1 MITNAKKIFVLLIII
16 LPVIL
21 FTSLPCKAL
30 NQVTHKAINKYIAD
44 KGSSLVAASLH
55 EYLQQQLGMQKGL
68 EEFVNNKMI
77 FDWIGDGGEYEDSG
91 GRVVN
96 HFLDPV
102 TNKGLLIGQSAL
114 VWATLPVGEQNLTP
128 ISSWNDVRA
137 YYYKA
142 LTSIN
147 DSVREEY
154 FALTFQG
161 LGQVMHLVQ
170 DMSIPAH
177 ARNDMHPS
185 AGIIGKGD
193 PFEKWAEKH
202 ITNQTPFSTSYPAY
216 NYLPHQA
223 ASFLIPQLFDT
234 DQYNGNNPDITV
246 SSGSIGL
253 AEYTNANF
261 LSAGTVF
268 KHYDYPSY
276 KPAISVAENPQ
287 TIDGN
292 VILYLKKIDEGQT
305 MDFFARAGLFFNKL
319 TGDYKAL
326 ALTVDDDLVHK
337 NYADLLLPR
346 AIGYSAQ
353 VLNFFFRGA
362 LEISLPENEGAYAL
376 AKTDDGFDQ
385 IVLAVKNTS
394 AAAEEMPD
402 GEIHLIVKY
411 KLALEDPFQN
421 QPVPASDNFFYKVV
435 PEKNGIRSIP
445 RAPVVLTF
453 DLSAGKI
460 PVWATDVYLQVVYK
474 GRMGAETNAIAV
486 GFKDISEP
494 TPFDYINSPKTC
506 CYGEWLV
513 SGSPEAVAKADTNG
527 DGVADYDVYPHLFR
541 NVYVK
546 ISSVTTPE
554 EKIVASESNHT
565 YKIDALPSG
574 QYNRVYILGDEEFNT
589 HLRLTWTP
597 VDPRD
602 TFPEFEDIMDE
613 YFIQNTV
620 THQNVRE
627 PTQKCCELWG
637 TPSCGTSYSDPN
649 CCERLYENGCTVR
662 YYPQLKKFMDVY
674 RWAVIRSWMRVGY
687 TNCTLDTYE
696 TPAP

>member
-1 MITNAKKIFVLLIII
+1 MNGMSVMNWLKQPADTQICGYYSWDDARKYYYSALM
-16 LPVIL
+16 
-21 FTSLPCKAL
+21 AL
-30 NQVTHKAINKYIAD
+30 NDTTQD
-44 KGSSLVAASLH
+44 KNFAETFRA
-55 EYLQQQLGMQKGL
+55 
-68 EEFVNNKMI
+68 
-77 FDWIGDGGEYEDSG
+77 
-91 GRVVN
+91 
-96 HFLDPV
+96 
-102 TNKGLLIGQSAL
+102 IGQL
-114 VWATLPVGEQNLTP
+114 
-128 ISSWNDVRA
+128 
-137 YYYKA
+137 
-142 LTSIN
+142 
-147 DSVREEY
+147 
-154 FALTFQG
+154 
-161 LGQVMHLVQ
+161 MHLIQ
-170 DMSIPAH
+170 DMSVPEH
-177 ARNDMHPS
+177 TRNDGHYFFYDYEEWLK
-185 AGIIGKGD
+185 GIMVSGYLTAAFIPNND
-193 PFEKWAEKH
+193 
-202 ITNQTPFSTSYPAY
+202 YPL
-216 NYLPHQA
+216 N
-223 ASFLIPQLFDT
+223 IDNLFDT
-234 DQYNGNNPDITV
+234 NQYDGTNPGVTTAM
-246 SSGSIGL
+246 SIGL
-253 AEYTNANF
+253 AEYSNANF
-261 LSAGTVF
+261 LSPDNIF
-268 KHYDYPSY
+268 EHYPYPSY
-276 KPAISVAENPQ
+276 ADVTHHEKQDPGGVSK
-287 TIDGN
+287 
-292 VILYLKKIDEGQT
+292 LYLRKTGNGEEVE
-305 MDFFARAGLFFNKL
+305 FLARALKF
-319 TGDYKAL
+319 YKYLPDSHKKL
-326 ALTVDDDLVHK
+326 ALTLNDPEVYSC
-337 NYADLLLPR
+337 YASKLLPR

-376 AKTDDGFDQ
+376 ARTDDGFDQ

-627 PTQKCCELWG
+627 PMQKCCELWG